1 MPEFTPKMERLAG
14 LAVPL
19 LVWLGLWVLLSASL
33 WLPIPVISDWFA
45 MLGVRPWSFAMAGVA
60 FLLALVLYA
69 MDPRRHI
76 QR

>member
-14 LAVPL
+14 LAVPF
-19 LVWLGLWVLLSASL
+19 LVWLALWVIFSLPLPLLSTLFS
-33 WLPIPVISDWFA
+33 F
-45 MLGVRPWSFAMAGVA
+45 LGVRPWSLPMAGVA
-60 FLLALVLYA
+60 LLFALVMYA